1 MKTMKNT
8 FRRSTTLITLIAAF
22 AMIIIGCSKKDSP
35 ANGGSSDTTKYEI
48 TIANNIAHGTV
59 SASLTSA
66 TAGTTITL
74 NATPEEGYTLVYYN
88 VYNTN
93 NPQTTVQV
101 NNNSFTMPAY
111 NVTVSAIFGQLPPI
125 GNYGTITVAG
135 QSYNIAAGV
144 HEIYFDEDLQQN
156 VVTLELAD
164 RVNGSSDTNGFVAE
178 IIGIDNLPASGT
190 YQFIFQEQMPAGSC
204 GGCFVSSQGIL
215 YCTSGTITV
224 SGTSENY
231 HIQASGIAI
240 PYGGSE
246 NMSFAVSFDGPLPLF
261 EE

>member
-8 FRRSTTLITLIAAF
+8 FRRSTTLITFIAAF

-35 ANGGSSDTTKYEI
+35 ANGGGSDTTKYEI
-48 TIANNIAHGTV
+48 TIANNIAHGSV

-74 NATPEEGYTLVYYN
+74 NATPEVGYTLVYYN

-111 NVTVSAIFGQLPPI
+111 NVTVSAIFGQLP
-125 GNYGTITVAG
+125 GSYGTITVAG

-144 HEIYFDEDLQQN
+144 HEIFYDDDLGQN

-178 IIGIDNLPASGT
+178 IIGIDNLPANGT
-190 YQFIFQEQMPAGSC
+190 YQFILQEQMPAGSC
-204 GGCFVSSQGIL
+204 AGCFVSSQGLL

-224 SGTSENY
+224 SGTSASYN
-231 HIQASGIAI
+231 IQASGSAM
-240 PYGGSE
+240 PMGGGN
-246 NMSFAVSFDGPLPLF
+246 NMSFSVNFNGPLPLY